1 LQLKL
6 SPVTAAMV
14 GVPAGDSVAGD
25 LAMCGTRA
33 APTCLSAQ
41 RACWDNGGAAS
52 PSRGDHGIEG
62 CAGEMTSSIIANI
75 GDDDWITYESELNR
89 FVPRFPQVLLCLYD
103 LNDFSVSC
111 SLTSCGHIRRSCG
124 GRRSWR
130 TSTTLALMSSS
141 PPDGDR
147 SQRRCAGAAWTTPPL
162 PRPA

>member
-25 LAMCGTRA
+25 LVTCGTRA

-103 LNDFSVSC
+103 LNDFSGQLFVD
-111 SLTSCGHIRRSCG
+111 IM
-124 GRRSWR
+124 R
-130 TSTTLALMSSS
+130 THPTIL
-141 PPDGDR
+141 
-147 SQRRCAGAAWTTPPL
+147 
-162 PRPA
+162 